1 MREFTVNGL
10 AVDTTNQSPVVLL
23 QELDGDRLLPVWI
36 GAAEANAIAIG
47 LAGVQAP
54 RPLTHDLLQ
63 RIIDGAGLALERVII
78 SDLQYN
84 TFFAELVIEGEG
96 TVLKIDARPSDGIA
110 LALRTG
116 SPIFVSD
123 TVFAEEFGV
132 DPTADP
138 EHFDRLRQ
146 RLERIDPGTFGD
158 IAL

>member
-10 AVDTTNQSPVVLL
+10 AIDTTNESPVVLL

-36 GAAEANAIAIG
+36 GAAEANAIALG
-47 LAGVQAP
+47 LAEVNAP

-63 RIIDGAGLALERVII
+63 RIIDGAGLHLERVII

-84 TFFAELVIEGEG
+84 TFFAELVLEGEG
-96 TVLKIDARPSDGIA
+96 TVLKIDARPSDSIA

-123 TVFAEEFGV
+123 SVFQEEFGV
-132 DPTADP
+132 DPDEDP
-138 EHFDRLRQ
+138 ERYDRLRQ